1 MRNIFGIFT
10 RDLRKISRNPIA
22 IIILI
27 GIIVIP
33 SLYAWFNIVANWDPY
48 SNTKN
53 LKVAVG
59 NSDLGATV
67 DGFSINVGTKITDEL
82 KSNHDFNWIFL
93 TKEEAIEGVKS
104 GEYYAAIIIPTEFSK
119 DITSILNGNI
129 KKPKFD
135 YYVNEK
141 TNAIANKI
149 TDTGMR
155 MVQENINQTFVQVIT
170 KVLAESLNI
179 SADKLSVEDPMEG
192 LITTFNEMKVS
203 LDNIGVSISAF
214 KNTALALNEMVSAV
228 HVMLPDVDVV
238 LDDGEKTA
246 ADIQGLIDQGSRTS
260 EQVIENITEIIVSI
274 ETISKEMNTQ
284 IDTAFTLIETN
295 ANLAADL
302 LEATKEPAKNII
314 DLLDQL
320 IPILEKLAVSFPD
333 QAEAINALVQ
343 SLEQIVSD
351 EDLFMEKID
360 EIVVSLRD
368 TGTVSEEQK
377 KELIDL
383 NKKITNDMVKALT
396 TYRDDIAPALADL
409 MDDVYNT
416 LGDMSQLF
424 TATGANLST
433 IDQALTSTGN
443 AMSYSVVALG
453 DTEKLVNIG
462 KEKIDKLINNLNAV
476 KTDDRWGTLMNL
488 MRIDP
493 GTSSSFIAAPVKME
507 TIALYPVANYG
518 AAMTPF
524 YTILCLWVGGLVLV
538 AIIDTEVK
546 HPEEFSNLRPWQ
558 AYFGRYLIFMLC
570 GVLQAL
576 VVCLGNLFVLKVV
589 CVEPLLFMI
598 MGVSAGIIYS
608 FFIYTLTVAFDEVG
622 KAIAILLMVIQVAG
636 AGGTYPIQVLPE
648 FFQALYPYMA
658 FTYGVNGMREA
669 ICGVYQNAFWV
680 DMFKMGLYIPVALL
694 IGLVLRKPLMTM
706 NAYFKKRLE
715 DTELL

>member
-462 KEKIDKLINNLNAV
+462 KEKIDKLINNLNAI